1 VVIKYTRSGDHH
13 LAYEAEGE
21 GDVDLLHMTSMMMA
35 IDSFDGEPHVTRYY
49 RRLRSFAR
57 VIHYDP
63 RGIGRSDPLD
73 PSEPNSIERAAADA
87 VAVLDAAGTE
97 KAAVV
102 AWSGAG
108 AIGVHLAVH
117 HPDRVSALVL
127 GDTFARLKDAPDYPE
142 GIPAEI
148 VDSFVRDNPDP
159 DTDWDLDGSDDV
171 ELLAPSM
178 ANDPYF
184 REWLTEASRRSASPV
199 TARTY
204 LTMTAN
210 ADVRAELAEIAVPT
224 LVLHRR
230 HNRFTPARLGRYL
243 AEHIPGAKLVVLP
256 GADQVTWT
264 VESDAL
270 LDEVEEFLTGRRSA
284 VPERVLATVLFTD
297 IVDSTG
303 RAASLGDH
311 AWRTLLDTHDALVR
325 EEIRRW
331 GGREVNTTG
340 DGFLSSFDS
349 PTQAVRAARA
359 MVEAA
364 QGSGIAIRAG
374 LHTGECERRG
384 DDLAGL
390 TVHIAARVA
399 ALAASGEVLVSRTVR
414 DLVSGSDLQFV
425 PRGEHELKGVPDTWQ
440 LFALAG

>member
-21 GDVDLLHMTSMMMA
+21 GDVDILHMTSMMMA
-35 IDSFDGEPHVTRYY
+35 IDSFGSEPNASRYY

-73 PSEPNSIERAAADA
+73 PNEPNSIERAARDA
-87 VAVLDAAGTE
+87 IAVLDAAD
-97 KAAVV
+97 AQRVAIV

-108 AIGVHLAVH
+108 AIGVHLAVRY
-117 HPDRVSALVL
+117 PDRVSALVL

-142 GIPAEI
+142 GVPAEI
-148 VDSFVRDNPDP
+148 IDGFVRDNPDP
-159 DTDWDLDGSDDV
+159 DAEWDLEGSDDI

-178 ANDPYF
+178 AGDPHF
-184 REWLTEASRRSASPV
+184 REWLTEASRRSASPA

-210 ADVRAELAEIAVPT
+210 ADVRDELPEVAVPT

-230 HNRFTPARLGRYL
+230 RNRFTPVRLGRYL
-243 AEHIPGAKLVVLP
+243 ADHIAGAKLVVLP
-256 GADQVTWT
+256 GADQLTWT

-270 LDEVEEFLTGRRSA
+270 LDEIEEFLTGRRSA
-284 VPERVLATVLFTD
+284 VPERVLVTVVFTD

-311 AWRTLLDTHDALVR
+311 AWRALLDRHDSIVR
-325 EEIRRW
+325 DEIRRW

-349 PTQAVRAARA
+349 PTQAVRAAQA

-364 QGSGIAIRAG
+364 QANGIAIRAG
-374 LHTGECERRG
+374 MHTGECERRG
-384 DDLAGL
+384 DDLAGM

-414 DLVSGSDLQFV
+414 DLVSGSDLRFV
-425 PRGEHELKGVPDTWQ
+425 SRGDHELKGVADTWQ
-440 LFALAG
+440 LFALQG